1 MLQKRLCTA
10 SLSSTSISWGSNA
23 VNGNAST
30 TIPRYTRNRAVK
42 SKKPYM
48 HESRHLHAINRLRGC
63 GGRFLNAKKKNGGAK
78 QVPASDLRS
87 QPSLLMVDLEY
98 KLVFT
103 QRSHV
108 VLDLLINHTAFLSQS
123 TVMAAVTSLLSYG
136 IHIGVLVRGKKV
148 RDENKSQLSITEWSF
163 M

>member
-1 MLQKRLCTA
+1 
-10 SLSSTSISWGSNA
+10 
-23 VNGNAST
+23 
-30 TIPRYTRNRAVK
+30 
-42 SKKPYM
+42 M

-63 GGRFLNAKKKNGGAK
+63 GGRFLNAKKKNGGAVRMRRRRIQPLMRTLQK